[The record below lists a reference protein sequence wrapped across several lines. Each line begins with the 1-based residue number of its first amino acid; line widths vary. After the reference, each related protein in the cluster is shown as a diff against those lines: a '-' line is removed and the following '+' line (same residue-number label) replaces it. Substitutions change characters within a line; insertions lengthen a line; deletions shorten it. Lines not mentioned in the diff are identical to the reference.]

1 MPMFNWLFPARK
13 PARTQAA
20 GAGAARADARID
32 PDGQE
37 LHEEAAPALKR
48 REERT
53 ARRERLYTAVRDAMT
68 RAGVL
73 SASYKF
79 KVLSLDARGRQYLV
93 MVDLAAA
100 EAAAQ
105 ERLAPIEASIIE
117 GANARYGI
125 TVKAVYWRLN
135 DQVASGERGAAASD
149 RARPSRPMPLEPP
162 HAVPAARPELP
173 AATRRTGSQYDPIQ
187 PDEVAAFKSA
197 LAAGVARPAAAAAA
211 AVGLAPTAGAPR
223 SSRSSRQAEQS
234 YTLLTGFEDTELPD
248 PKLRSALSGSQ
259 YGDLN

>member
-1 MPMFNWLFPARK
+1 MFNWLFPPRK
-13 PARTQAA
+13 PARTQTA
-20 GAGAARADARID
+20 GAGAARADAARSARD

-37 LHEEAAPALKR
+37 LQAEAAPSLKR

-73 SASYKF
+73 SATYKF
-79 KVLSLDARGRQYLV
+79 KVLSLDARGLQYLV
-93 MVDLAAA
+93 MVDLALA

-105 ERLAPIEASIIE
+105 ERLAQIEASIIE
-117 GANARYGI
+117 GANARYDI
-125 TVKAVYWRLN
+125 TVKAVYWRVN
-135 DQVASGERGAAASD
+135 DQVTPGERAAAAERD
-149 RARPSRPMPLEPP
+149 RPSRPTPLEPSRAMP
-162 HAVPAARPELP
+162 ASRPEQPAAARRP
-173 AATRRTGSQYDPIQ
+173 GSQYDPIQ
-187 PDEVAAFKSA
+187 ADEVAAFKSA
-197 LAAGVARPAAAAAA
+197 LAAGVARPAVAAAA
-211 AVGLAPTAGAPR
+211 AVGIAPAASAAA
-223 SSRSSRQAEQS
+223 SSRSVRQTEQS